1 MAWDWHEQVLKKYG
15 ITGGC
20 PDQEVSRISKNR
32 CRIDNAVADTRSAL
46 EFDSET
52 MIRFVFGIE
61 EPWALSSFTAGLYEE
76 GDPAAGRLRGEV
88 QICVDVPSG
97 MYPCPRCGVF
107 CRIHQRKDRYYSHP
121 PICDMGL
128 VIRARVPKLRCDLC
142 DEWPQMDVPWARPR
156 VTYTKMME
164 RFIFSLL
171 EDMPVSSA
179 GERTGVTMFAIWD
192 MIRFRVGRALERM
205 DLSGVRMLYIDE
217 TSSKKGHNY
226 ITVVSDQDKRIVFI
240 CEGKGSNTMDALKE
254 WLIAHNGDPDKIRVV
269 SCDLGEAYPAG
280 VRRNF
285 ESAVVVYDRFHA
297 VKLANEAMDDVVR
310 RYMRDHKTLR
320 GVRKKLMMNPSSLSA
335 DEYDRTMRLVSD
347 FKDVSECYRLK
358 NVLASIYDYGD
369 REAAS
374 KVLDLW
380 HEACIDSGIQDMAR
394 LAETIRSRREGI
406 LAWYDHPVSNGYA
419 EGLNSLIQT
428 TKRVARGYGNI
439 ENFIAMV
446 YLRNGNLVIAF
457 DRRPGDHPYASGAS
471 RTGRVDGAGGGAPE
485 TSPPFPS
492 FYGIEPFPGLDIRH

>member
-1 MAWDWHEQVLKKYG
+1 M
-15 ITGGC
+15 
-20 PDQEVSRISKNR
+20 
-32 CRIDNAVADTRSAL
+32 
-46 EFDSET
+46 
-52 MIRFVFGIE
+52 
-61 EPWALSSFTAGLYEE
+61 
-76 GDPAAGRLRGEV
+76 
-88 QICVDVPSG
+88 
-97 MYPCPRCGVF
+97 CG
-107 CRIHQRKDRYYSHP
+107 H
-121 PICDMGL
+121 
-128 VIRARVPKLRCDLC
+128 
-142 DEWPQMDVPWARPR
+142 
-156 VTYTKMME
+156 
-164 RFIFSLL
+164 
-171 EDMPVSSA
+171 
-179 GERTGVTMFAIWD
+179 
-192 MIRFRVGRALERM
+192 
-205 DLSGVRMLYIDE
+205 
-217 TSSKKGHNY
+217 
-226 ITVVSDQDKRIVFI
+226 
-240 CEGKGSNTMDALKE
+240 
-254 WLIAHNGDPDKIRVV
+254 GDPDGICVV
-269 SCDLGEAYPAG
+269 SCDLGDAYPAG

-285 ESAVVVYDRFHA
+285 GSAVVVYDRFHA

-485 TSPPFPS
+485 TSPPYPS
-492 FYGIEPFPGLDIRH
+492 FYGIEPFSGLDIGHRTVRPSTRSGAGRTASEHYSNFG